1 MPLEI
6 KNLKFF
12 YLLSRLNQIEIN
24 GHSNNSE
31 PILGANS
38 SIQIKNNKLKGL
50 MR

>member
-1 MPLEI
+1 MVENLILIEI
-6 KNLKFF
+6 QKI
-12 YLLSRLNQIEIN
+12 RLNQIEIN
-24 GHSNNSE
+24 GHLNNSE